1 MVDQSEIL
9 KAALC
14 ALDEG
19 LVVLD
24 CEAKVLFW
32 SPAATAISGYL
43 GSEMLGRPLPDGFY
57 EVDATHLGPVQHDT
71 AVAVAT
77 TRDRPVLANIRHLQ
91 GHTLPAMMHRIALR
105 DEMGGRLGTL
115 LRFYTVEEID
125 TVLHGDTEGDSFS
138 DQRLEQSLSAIE
150 DRLDEAQ
157 REWTNNAV
165 PYGVM
170 WILVDQAPALR
181 KTHGHDA
188 SEAMMAIVEKTLL
201 HGLRPTEI
209 LGRWGSNEFL
219 VLAHERTMEM
229 LDAHG
234 RYLAGLTRTADF
246 RWWGDRTSLT
256 VSIGVAQA
264 EISESLSCLLKRAQK
279 AMHHSQYAGG
289 NKVTSLSARDMAN
302 AGGQECSQS

>member
-1 MVDQSEIL
+1 MADHTEIL

-14 ALDEG
+14 ALGEG
-19 LVVLD
+19 IVVLD
-24 CEAKVLFW
+24 CEAKILFW
-32 SPAATAISGYL
+32 SPAAAAISGYL

-57 EVDATHLGPVQHDT
+57 EVDATHLGPVRQEST
-71 AVAVAT
+71 AAAGSI
-77 TRDRPVLANIRHLQ
+77 REHPVLANICHRQ
-91 GHTLPAMMHRIALR
+91 GHTLPAMMHRLPLR
-105 DEMGGRLGTL
+105 DEMGGRFGTL
-115 LRFYTVEEID
+115 LRFHTVEEID
-125 TVLHGDTEGDSFS
+125 TVLHGDTESDGFP
-138 DQRLEQSLSAIE
+138 DQRLEQGLSAVE
-150 DRLDEAQ
+150 DRLEEAQ

-170 WILVDQAPALR
+170 WILVDQAAALR

-219 VLAHERTMEM
+219 VLAHERTLEM

-234 RYLAGLTRTADF
+234 RYLAGLSRTADF

-264 EISESLSCLLKRAQK
+264 ESSETLSCLLKRAQK
-279 AMHHSQYAGG
+279 AMHDSQYAGG
-289 NKVTSLSARDMAN
+289 NKVTSLSVRDMAN